1 MNSICFDT
9 ETTGLHPNGS
19 DPDEIL
25 TISIIGRDG
34 SVLLDERFRPTEK
47 TEWPHASAINGIYP
61 EDVADLPAIE
71 TAIPRLREIFAGA
84 DEVIGYNVGFDLG
97 FLSAVG
103 VRPREDARITDTMNL
118 FTWFMGRRYKLVDAA
133 DHIGYEWTGRAHGS
147 LADALATLAV
157 QVCAIYVVILLSG
170 LLVFWSA
177 IFIDSKGRKFSRQ
190 EDSRIL
196 RKHHREIGKTMAI
209 NRVTI
214 MGNLTRD
221 AELRKKGDATSV
233 LTFGLAINEKKKDS
247 ETGEYVDAPVF
258 VDCALFG
265 ARAEA
270 LAPYLTKGKKVS
282 VDGRLRYH
290 SWMKNDEKR
299 HALSVLVTDIEFADS
314 KGAGKDTVSAQGQS
328 TEPETYDADIPF

>member
-1 MNSICFDT
+1 MDRYEVMAGKMAPLTDGAHRKWGFTGKVETRSYERLVDALIDFVETGDSLKARFLTGFAACLAADRKSVENRGFGVAVRNMNSICFDT

-34 SVLLDERFRPTEK
+34 SVLLDERFRPTVK
-47 TEWPHASAINGIYP
+47 TEWPHASAVNGIYP
-61 EDVADLPAIE
+61 EDVADLPTIE

-157 QVCAIYVVILLSG
+157 QRWLEQW
-170 LLVFWSA
+170 LV
-177 IFIDSKGRKFSRQ
+177 
-190 EDSRIL
+190 
-196 RKHHREIGKTMAI
+196 
-209 NRVTI
+209 
-214 MGNLTRD
+214 
-221 AELRKKGDATSV
+221 AE
-233 LTFGLAINEKKKDS
+233 
-247 ETGEYVDAPVF
+247 
-258 VDCALFG
+258 
-265 ARAEA
+265 
-270 LAPYLTKGKKVS
+270 
-282 VDGRLRYH
+282 
-290 SWMKNDEKR
+290 
-299 HALSVLVTDIEFADS
+299 
-314 KGAGKDTVSAQGQS
+314 
-328 TEPETYDADIPF
+328 